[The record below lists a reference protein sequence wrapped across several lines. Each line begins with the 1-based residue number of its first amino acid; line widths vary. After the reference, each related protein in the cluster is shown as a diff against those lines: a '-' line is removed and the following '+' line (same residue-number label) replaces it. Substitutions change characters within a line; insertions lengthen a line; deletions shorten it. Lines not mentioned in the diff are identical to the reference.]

1 MGAYKASFRDD
12 LFKGCDKMVKISS
25 VESGSVAEKKGI
37 KPNETLISINKN
49 KITDVLDYRFYCTE
63 KKLKLLIEDENG
75 KARKVKIKKDE
86 YDDIGLE
93 FETYLMDE
101 QRSCKNKCIFCFI
114 AQMPP
119 NMRETLYFK
128 DDDARLSFLFGN
140 YITLTNVSDEEIDRI
155 IKMHITPINISVHT
169 TNPELRCKMM
179 NNRFAGEALRHM
191 YKLCENGIK
200 INCQLVLCPGYN
212 DGEELRKTLTDLE
225 KLYPSVE
232 SVAAVPVG
240 LTKFRDGLAKLEPFN
255 KQTAKAVIDIMNEF
269 GDKCFEKYGDRL
281 FYPSDEFYNLAEIDM
296 PEEDYYGEMLQLEN
310 GVGMSA
316 LMKGEFI
323 RAIEDEDRAPRG
335 ERLTIATGK
344 GAYKLIQNLVDLA
357 RKKWH
362 NINCEVIPI
371 ENYYFGE
378 LITTTGLI
386 TGSDLIKNLK
396 SRENLGKVLISSAML
411 RNEGDVFLD
420 DLSPEDVEKEI
431 GAKIKITDCDGAAL
445 LDALLDLD

>member
-1 MGAYKASFRDD
+1 
-12 LFKGCDKMVKISS
+12 MVKISG
-25 VESGSVAEKKGI
+25 VESGSLAEKKGI

-63 KKLKLLIEDENG
+63 RKLKLVIEDENG

-93 FETYLMDE
+93 FPTYLMDE

-114 AQMPP
+114 DQMPP
-119 NMRETLYFK
+119 NMRQTLYFK

-140 YITLTNVSDEEIDRI
+140 YITLTNINEEEIDRI
-155 IKMHITPINISVHT
+155 IKMHITPVNISVHT

-179 NNRFAGEALRHM
+179 NNRFAGEKLSFM

-200 INCQLVLCPGYN
+200 INCQLVLVPGYN
-212 DGEELRKTLTDLE
+212 DGEELRKTLADLE
-225 KLYPSVE
+225 KLYPNVE

-240 LTKFRDGLAKLEPFN
+240 LTKFREGLAELQPFN
-255 KQTAKAVIDIMNEF
+255 KKTAKAVIDIMNEF
-269 GDKCFEKYGDRL
+269 GDKCFNKYGDRL
-281 FYPSDEFYNLAEIDM
+281 FYPSDEFYNLAEIEM
-296 PEEDYYGEMLQLEN
+296 PKEDYYGDMLQLEN

-316 LMKGEFI
+316 LMKGEFL
-323 RAIEDEDRAPRG
+323 RALEDEDRTPKG
-335 ERLTIATGK
+335 DKLTIATGK
-344 GAYKLIQNLVDLA
+344 GAFNLIQNLVENA

-362 NINCEVIPI
+362 NINCEVVPI

-386 TGSDLIKNLK
+386 TGSDLIKNL
-396 SRENLGKVLISSAML
+396 STRENLGKVLISSAML

-431 GAKIKITDCDGAAL
+431 GAEIKITDCDGASL

>member
-1 MGAYKASFRDD
+1 
-12 LFKGCDKMVKISS
+12 MVKISG
-25 VESGSVAEKKGI
+25 VESGSLAEKKGM

-63 KKLKLLIEDENG
+63 RRLKLVIEDENG

-93 FETYLMDE
+93 FPTYLMDE

-114 AQMPP
+114 DQMPP
-119 NMRETLYFK
+119 NMRQTLYFK

-140 YITLTNVSDEEIDRI
+140 YITLTNINEEEIDRI
-155 IKMHITPINISVHT
+155 IKMHITPVNISVHT

-179 NNRFAGEALRHM
+179 NNRFAGEKLSFM

-200 INCQLVLCPGYN
+200 INCQLVLVPGYN
-212 DGEELRKTLTDLE
+212 DGEELRKTLADLE
-225 KLYPSVE
+225 KLYPNVE

-240 LTKFRDGLAKLEPFN
+240 LTKFREGLAELQPFN
-255 KQTAKAVIDIMNEF
+255 KKTAKAVIDIMNEF
-269 GDKCFEKYGDRL
+269 GDKCFNKYGDRL
-281 FYPSDEFYNLAEIDM
+281 FYPSDEFYNLAEIEM
-296 PEEDYYGEMLQLEN
+296 PKEDYYGDMLQLEN

-316 LMKGEFI
+316 LMKGEFL
-323 RAIEDEDRAPRG
+323 RALEDEDRTPKG
-335 ERLTIATGK
+335 DKLTIATGK
-344 GAYKLIQNLVDLA
+344 GAFNLIQNLVENA

-362 NINCEVIPI
+362 NINCEVVPI

-386 TGSDLIKNLK
+386 TGSDLIKNL
-396 SRENLGKVLISSAML
+396 STRENLGKVLISSAML

-431 GAKIKITDCDGAAL
+431 GAEIKITDCDGASL

>member
-1 MGAYKASFRDD
+1 
-12 LFKGCDKMVKISS
+12 MVKISS
-25 VESGSVAEKKGI
+25 VEKGSLAYEKGI
-37 KPNETLISINKN
+37 KDGEFLISINKN

-63 KKLKLLIEDENG
+63 KKLKIVIQDQNG
-75 KARKVKIKKDE
+75 KQRKVKIKKDE

-93 FETYLMDE
+93 FETYLMDK

-114 AQMPP
+114 DQMPP

-179 NNRFAGEALRHM
+179 NNRFAGDALKYM

-200 INCQLVLCPGYN
+200 INCQLVLVPGYN
-212 DGEELRKTLTDLE
+212 DGDELKKTLADLE
-225 KLYPSVE
+225 NLYPNVE

-240 LTKFRDGLAKLEPFN
+240 LTKFREGLAEITPFN
-255 KQTAKAVIDIMNEF
+255 KDTAKAVIDTINEF
-269 GDKCFEKYGDRL
+269 GDKCLKEYGDRL
-281 FYPSDEFYNLAEIDM
+281 FYPSDEFYNLAQLPM
-296 PEEDYYGEMLQLEN
+296 PDEDYYGEMLQLEN

-316 LMKGEFI
+316 LLKGEFM
-323 RAIEDEDRAPRG
+323 RALEEENNTPKG
-335 ERLTIATGK
+335 EKLTIATGK
-344 GAYKLIQNLVDLA
+344 GAYKLIKSLVDLA
-357 RKKWH
+357 AEKWH
-362 NINCEVIPI
+362 NINCEVLPI
-371 ENYYFGE
+371 ENYFFGE

-396 SRENLGKVLISSAML
+396 GKENLGKVLISNAML

-420 DLSPEDVEKEI
+420 DLSPDDVEKEI
-431 GAKIKITDCDGAAL
+431 GAEIKVIDCDGAAL
-445 LDALLDLD
+445 LEALLDID